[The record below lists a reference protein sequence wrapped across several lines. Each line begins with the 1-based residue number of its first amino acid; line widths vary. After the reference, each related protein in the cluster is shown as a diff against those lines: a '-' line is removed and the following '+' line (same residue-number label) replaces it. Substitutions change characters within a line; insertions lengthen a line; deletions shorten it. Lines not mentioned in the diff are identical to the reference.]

1 MNPINLQVTFL
12 DETVKECVAIA
23 ADLIAFE
30 AKFDLSIARLEKEL
44 RITHM
49 FFIAWH
55 VTKRTG
61 QTTDDFEKWVE
72 GVAMV
77 SVGEPKKL
85 KG

>member
-12 DETVKECVAIA
+12 DETVKDCVAIA

-30 AKFDLSIARLEKEL
+30 SKFDLSIARLEKEL
-44 RITHM
+44 RITHL

-55 VTKRTG
+55 VSKRLG
-61 QTTDDFEKWVE
+61 ETTDDFDKWVE

-77 SVGEPKKL
+77 SVGDAKKS

>member
-1 MNPINLQVTFL
+1 MNPINLQVTYL
-12 DETVKECVAIA
+12 DETTSECVAIA

-30 AKFDLSIARLEKEL
+30 SKFDLSISRLEKEL
-44 RITHM
+44 RITHL

-61 QTTDDFEKWVE
+61 HTTDDFDKWVE
-72 GVAMV
+72 GVSMV
-77 SVGEPKKL
+77 SVGDAKKS